1 MSKIKQVLNEAL
13 GGVEE
18 AIEELTQV
26 ADTIEAEG
34 INRLR
39 QLSGLPVSESLG
51 MNEENI
57 LNQLLAQTEESIT
70 RAGGYLTRYAQK
82 VQQMQDHMS
91 EEEHMHY
98 VYGIQ
103 AMIDLVEQMYE
114 RVKKLG

>member
-13 GGVEE
+13 GVEE
-18 AIEELTQV
+18 SVEDILYV
-26 ADTIEAEG
+26 ADKLEAEG
-34 INRLR
+34 IERLR

-57 LNQLLAQTEESIT
+57 LNQLLQQTEESIT

-82 VQQMQDHMS
+82 VQQMQDRMS